1 MKRWFVLFFGIAACS
16 GGVYPCAAS
25 EKIDV
30 AAIISGVEKQA
41 AKIKTLKG
49 RIVKEIIFKEQPVE
63 MVGNFYYRY
72 PSYFR
77 IEYAAPVEQIVVT
90 DGKTLR
96 VYIPAEKKLIVQAL
110 ESMPVSEQSRLGA
123 ARGFGLNP
131 FTILK
136 GYDFSFKWKGK
147 VKDYETVVIR
157 AEKKGSAV
165 KSLIWIDTSKN
176 MLLRM
181 ETYLGDYEENIFMG
195 RTQVHGFL
203 NLAAGCWFPE
213 SSSVLLFTSEGAV
226 KINTKFSRL
235 RVNEEISEDMFDLRL
250 DSPEAEKKR

>member
-1 MKRWFVLFFGIAACS
+1 MKIWFVLFFGIVAGS
-16 GGVYPCAAS
+16 GGVYPCAGA
-25 EKIDV
+25 EQVDV
-30 AAIISGVEKQA
+30 TAIISSVEKQA
-41 AKIKTLKG
+41 AKIKTLTG
-49 RIVKEIIFKEQPVE
+49 RIAKEIIFKEQPVE

-72 PSYFR
+72 PSHLR
-77 IEYAAPVEQIVVT
+77 IEYATPVEQVVVT
-90 DGKTLR
+90 DGRMLR

-110 ESMPVSEQSRLGA
+110 ESMPVSEQNRLGA
-123 ARGFGLNP
+123 SEGFGLNP
-131 FTILK
+131 FTLLK

-165 KSLIWIDTSKN
+165 KSLIWIDTSRS

-181 ETYLGDYEENIFMG
+181 ESYLGEYEENNFMG

-203 NLAAGCWFPE
+203 NPVPGCWFPE

-250 DSPEAEKKR
+250 DSPEEAK

>member
-1 MKRWFVLFFGIAACS
+1 MKIWVVLFFGIVVCG
-16 GGVYPCAAS
+16 GGVYPCAGA
-25 EKIDV
+25 EKVDV
-30 AAIISGVEKQA
+30 AAIISGVEEQV

-49 RIVKEIIFKEQPVE
+49 RIAKEIIFKEQPVE

-72 PSYFR
+72 PSHLR
-77 IEYAAPVEQIVVT
+77 IEYATPVEQVVVT

-96 VYIPAEKKLIVQAL
+96 VYIPAEKKLVVQAL
-110 ESMPVSEQSRLGA
+110 ESMPVSEQNRLGA
-123 ARGFGLNP
+123 AEGFGLNP
-131 FTILK
+131 FTFLK
-136 GYDFSFKWKGK
+136 GYDFSFKWKGR

-157 AEKKGSAV
+157 AEKKGSEV

-181 ETYLGDYEENIFMG
+181 ETYLGDYEENNFMG

-203 NLAAGCWFPE
+203 NPAPGCWFPE
-213 SSSVLLFTSEGAV
+213 SSSALLFISEGAL

-250 DSPEAEKKR
+250 DSLEDNWPR

>member
-1 MKRWFVLFFGIAACS
+1 MKRWFVLFFGIVACS
-16 GGVYPCAAS
+16 AGVYPAAS
-25 EKIDV
+25 ETVDV

-72 PSYFR
+72 PAHLR
-77 IEYAAPVEQIVVT
+77 IEYATPVEQVVVT

-96 VYIPAEKKLIVQAL
+96 VYIPAEKKLISQAL
-110 ESMPVSEQSRLGA
+110 ESMPVSEQSRLGTA
-123 ARGFGLNP
+123 EGFGLNP
-131 FTILK
+131 FALLK

-147 VKDYETVVIR
+147 VKDCETVVIR
-157 AEKKGSAV
+157 AENEGSAV
-165 KSLIWIDTSKN
+165 KSLIWIDTSRS
-176 MLLRM
+176 MLLRL
-181 ETYLGDYEENIFMG
+181 ESYLGDYEENNFMG

-203 NLAAGCWFPE
+203 NPAPGCWFPE
-213 SSSVLLFTSEGAV
+213 SSSVLFFTSGGAV

-235 RVNEEISEDMFDLRL
+235 RVNEEITEDMFDLRM
-250 DSPEAEKKR
+250 DSPEAAVK